1 MADSIIKKYILTRVS
16 GSASAALAA
25 ASKVAAAAAAAAALV
40 SQTAAAASATA
51 AAASQGAAATSASS
65 AASSA
70 TLATSSK
77 NAAATSEA
85 AAAASATAAASSQTA
100 AAASATN
107 AATSETNA
115 AASAAAATANGAAQV
130 ALAIAQVA
138 LATTQANNAAN
149 SFDSFDDRYLGAKS
163 SNPSADNDGN
173 SLITGALYWNTTVPE
188 MRVWNGA
195 AWVNM
200 PFTATGA
207 LLTTNNLS
215 ELASS
220 PTTAR
225 QNLGLGS
232 AATLNAPASGNAAAN
247 EVVKG
252 NDTRITGAATTGKA
266 IAMAIVFGG

>member
-25 ASKVAAAAAAAAALV
+25 ASKVAAA
-40 SQTAAAASATA
+40 TSATA
-51 AAASQGAAATSASS
+51 AATSATAAATSA
-65 AASSA
+65 
-70 TLATSSK
+70 T
-77 NAAATSEA
+77 AAATSATSASTQATNA
-85 AAAASATAAASSQTA
+85 ATSATAAATSATSASTQATNAATSATA
-100 AAASATN
+100 AATSATN
-107 AATSETNA
+107 AATSATNA
-115 AASAAAATANGAAQV
+115 ASSATEATANGAAQV